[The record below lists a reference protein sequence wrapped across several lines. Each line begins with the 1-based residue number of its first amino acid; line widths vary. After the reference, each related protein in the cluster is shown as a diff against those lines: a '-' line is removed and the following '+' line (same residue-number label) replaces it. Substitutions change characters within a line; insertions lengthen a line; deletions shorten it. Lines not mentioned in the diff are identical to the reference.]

1 MVRGMQP
8 ENVDSVFCFPG
19 ADWDFLLS
27 YVCQHLIEWKGSLVY
42 ILTGPVELAILD
54 RSRREVALRQ
64 EYTYKALEARITQ
77 LKKYQIYVVVC
88 TATPMHFYRYNSRCM
103 NPLYADY
110 YEEMTEY
117 LTQSVIKLNQ
127 AITETNKRNNFAT
140 PFVHSFILK
149 RMRGEYKF
157 RHQYLDDGLHPGID
171 AIRHMESVISKN
183 IPIAIQK
190 IIEELDKFCQEKMLE
205 HNII

>member
-8 ENVDSVFCFPG
+8 ENVDSVLCFPG

-27 YVCQHLIEWKGSLVY
+27 YVCQHLIEWKSSLVY
-42 ILTGPVELAILD
+42 ILTGPVELTVLD

-64 EYTYKALEARITQ
+64 EYSYKALEARITQ

-88 TATPMHFYRYNSRCM
+88 TATPMHFSRYNSRCM
-103 NPLYADY
+103 NPLYIDY
-110 YEEMTEY
+110 YEEMTEH

-127 AITETNKRNNFAT
+127 AITETNRRNNFAT

-157 RHQYLDDGLHPGID
+157 RHQYLVDGLHPGMD
-171 AIRHMESVISKN
+171 AIRHMEMVISEN
-183 IPIAIQK
+183 IPKTINK